1 MMDTKEKKKKTVST
15 SSSTRKK
22 RRITLALPPPPP
34 STTIA
39 NIPNSVLIGSVFPY
53 LDTFNQTKN
62 VAKTLQRTHGQQL
75 QQQYVKTMKEP
86 TGGCVEEIFRHYP
99 FLPRTTTKYIFVR
112 PGIFDEFDQQCL
124 PCYPLQIGRCCF
136 RIDYSKD
143 VINQILPSTPMTT
156 RQQVEKWI
164 RIVDGVTKTFSN
176 YNTPYVILH
185 YFYNRSIDILSQ
197 SPSIILTVDDISK
210 LLGYLKRHMNLGVN
224 DKKIGL
230 VACMIRHLDYWV
242 MDRIHYIRHYW
253 KDVMDLFYKYDQKP
267 AQRDLY
273 IAMLIFDPV
282 FPLTPL
288 KSREILRWN
297 TFVLSRMDIKPLR
310 TRKMLFDKFK
320 TSIRNAHWRDAASF
334 YVNDLLPTLIHK
346 FPPRFDAG
354 DMLIFSLPPY
364 PETVPLWI
372 KLYQLFSQHLTNG
385 KKKRILT
392 HYFQNIMQVITEEQH
407 DEEEDMDEIKRSRVL
422 QLYQKL
428 NHDGIEEEILLP
440 VLVHFF
446 HRHHLLPGNLNKI
459 KTTLLSIL

>member
-1 MMDTKEKKKKTVST
+1 
-15 SSSTRKK
+15 
-22 RRITLALPPPPP
+22 
-34 STTIA
+34 
-39 NIPNSVLIGSVFPY
+39 
-53 LDTFNQTKN
+53 
-62 VAKTLQRTHGQQL
+62 
-75 QQQYVKTMKEP
+75 
-86 TGGCVEEIFRHYP
+86 
-99 FLPRTTTKYIFVR
+99 
-112 PGIFDEFDQQCL
+112 
-124 PCYPLQIGRCCF
+124 
-136 RIDYSKD
+136 
-143 VINQILPSTPMTT
+143 
-156 RQQVEKWI
+156 
-164 RIVDGVTKTFSN
+164 
-176 YNTPYVILH
+176 
-185 YFYNRSIDILSQ
+185 
-197 SPSIILTVDDISK
+197 
-210 LLGYLKRHMNLGVN
+210 
-224 DKKIGL
+224 
-230 VACMIRHLDYWV
+230 
-242 MDRIHYIRHYW
+242 
-253 KDVMDLFYKYDQKP
+253 
-267 AQRDLY
+267 
-273 IAMLIFDPV
+273 
-282 FPLTPL
+282 
-288 KSREILRWN
+288 
-297 TFVLSRMDIKPLR
+297 
-310 TRKMLFDKFK
+310 MLFDKFK

>member
-1 MMDTKEKKKKTVST
+1 
-15 SSSTRKK
+15 
-22 RRITLALPPPPP
+22 
-34 STTIA
+34 
-39 NIPNSVLIGSVFPY
+39 
-53 LDTFNQTKN
+53 
-62 VAKTLQRTHGQQL
+62 
-75 QQQYVKTMKEP
+75 MKEP
-86 TGGCVEEIFRHYP
+86 TGGCLEEIFRRYP

-156 RQQVEKWI
+156 RHHVEKWI

-197 SPSIILTVDDISK
+197 SSTIILIVDDMSK
-210 LLGYLKRHMNLGVN
+210 LLRYLKRNISAGVEN
-224 DKKIGL
+224 EKLRL
-230 VACMIRHLDYWV
+230 VAFMIRRLGDSID
-242 MDRIHYIRHYW
+242 DRIHYIRHHW
-253 KDVMDLFYKYDQKP
+253 KDVMN
-267 AQRDLY
+267 
-273 IAMLIFDPV
+273 V
-282 FPLTPL
+282 FSP
-288 KSREILRWN
+288 
-297 TFVLSRMDIKPLR
+297 
-310 TRKMLFDKFK
+310 
-320 TSIRNAHWRDAASF
+320 
-334 YVNDLLPTLIHK
+334 
-346 FPPRFDAG
+346 FPPLFEAG
-354 DMLIFSLPPY
+354 DMLFSLPPY

-385 KKKRILT
+385 KKKRILA

-422 QLYQKL
+422 QLYQELK
-428 NHDGIEEEILLP
+428 HEGIEEEILLP

-459 KTTLLSIL
+459 KTTLLAIL